1 MRRKVLAAA
10 VGIAVMVGV
19 KAYSRAATQDEVM
32 ELLALCEG
40 DDVCEQAIETH
51 FDVCSLADRT
61 DSGSGTRA
69 FVQCLNARAD
79 RVYFVYG
86 DR

>member
-19 KAYSRAATQDEVM
+19 KAYSRAATQDEVR

-40 DDVCEQAIETH
+40 DGVCEQAIETH
-51 FDVCSLADRT
+51 FDVCSLADRSAAGT
-61 DSGSGTRA
+61 GSRA
-69 FVQCLNARAD
+69 FAQCLNARAG

-86 DR
+86 ER